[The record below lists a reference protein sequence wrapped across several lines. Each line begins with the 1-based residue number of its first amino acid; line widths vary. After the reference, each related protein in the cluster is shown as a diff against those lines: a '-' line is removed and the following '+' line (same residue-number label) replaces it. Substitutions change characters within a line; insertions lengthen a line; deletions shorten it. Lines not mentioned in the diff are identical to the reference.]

1 MRGGKN
7 LKVKCILL
15 GILGA
20 FVLTYVISY
29 MYNRTASGQAAVD
42 DEKNRSVCIYQDG
55 AYELVDVEEYVQQ
68 VLAGMADG
76 GWNMEML
83 RTVAVIIRTGIYHQ
97 MDVNTHNTANNGKTA
112 NLINEAELREIR
124 YTEDELR
131 EMWGNDYQ
139 RITNMTSRAVSD
151 TRGVVVR
158 YDGEVIV
165 PVYHMVSTGHTVS
178 AEELFGRDIPY
189 LRQVSSDADRMAD
202 DFSGTVLYSGDR
214 LRKTFQKWMGD
225 ETDDEV
231 KVASATDSGYA
242 KEISVFGNTIDAEL
256 FRDQLGLAS
265 TNIHIDRQENEYR
278 VITVGVGDS
287 LGLSLYGAGVLAANG
302 ESYED
307 ILQYYY
313 TGVTVGK

>member
-7 LKVKCILL
+7 LKVKYILL

-42 DEKNRSVCIYQDG
+42 DEKNRSICIYQDG

-97 MDVNTHNTANNGKTA
+97 MDANTHNTANNGKTA

-151 TRGVVVR
+151 TRGVVVC

-178 AEELFGRDIPY
+178 AEELFGSDIPY

-202 DFSGTVLYSGDR
+202 DFSCTVLYSGDR
-214 LRKTFQKWMGD
+214 FRKTFQKWLGD

-231 KVASATDSGYA
+231 KISSATASGYA

>member
-1 MRGGKN
+1 M
-7 LKVKCILL
+7 L

-29 MYNRTASGQAAVD
+29 MYNRTASGQAAVG

-55 AYELVDVEEYVQQ
+55 AYELVDVEEYIQQ
-68 VLAGMADG
+68 VLAGMADS

-97 MDVNTHNTANNGKTA
+97 MDTNTHNAANNGKTV
-112 NLINEAELREIR
+112 NLVNEADLREIR

-178 AEELFGRDIPY
+178 AEEMFGGDVPY

-202 DFSGTVLYSGDR
+202 NFSGTVLYSGDR
-214 LRKTFQKWMGD
+214 LRKTFQKWLED
-225 ETDDEV
+225 ETEDEV
-231 KVASATDSGYA
+231 KVVSATASGYA
-242 KEISVFGNTIDAEL
+242 KEISVFGSVLDAEL

-278 VITVGVGDS
+278 IITVGVGDS

-302 ESYED
+302 ETYED